1 MPARIAANALAAQAE
16 ADRPAEPA
24 MPPRHDRRVTD
35 AAARDE
41 VEAESPLAPLFT
53 LSAAQV
59 RQELLSIRGLLVP

>member
-1 MPARIAANALAAQAE
+1 
-16 ADRPAEPA
+16 

-35 AAARDE
+35 AVARDE
-41 VEAESPLAPLFT
+41 ADAESPLAPLFT